1 MKKILEESIDFSKI
15 GNYKKEDIRFEMKK
29 AVISSET
36 GRLSLE
42 SELNFVLPYESVD
55 RFRRSLQGRMPDI
68 KGIDL
73 SISYKDLIQKPEE
86 AIGPYIG
93 HMIALVNGR
102 YAHVTKTIYTDR
114 WELEDDRLTVYA
126 LGQMSVDVLNKEVA
140 DKFRRLLK
148 RDLDMDLEV
157 RFENNTQEYKSVG
170 RKMEKRNAP
179 STRSTRR
186 SRRPGRAAD
195 RKNLRRLPE
204 TEALAAVFL
213 QRARQAMAAS
223 RSEAGGVMS
232 MCL

>member
-170 RKMEKRNAP
+170 RKMEEKERTVYEEHKEIAAARK
-179 STRSTRR
+179 S
-186 SRRPGRAAD
+186 SR
-195 RKNLRRLPE
+195 PE
-204 TEALAAVFL
+204 
-213 QRARQAMAAS
+213 
-223 RSEAGGVMS
+223 
-232 MCL
+232 